1 MGTKNFIT
9 YPNELDKV
17 HWAAGKTMVYIAD
30 KIYRKMSY
38 LSANMVIAI
47 NVRIA
52 IGALKLLKEQW
63 GMDCSD
69 VFIELLK
76 EDWKEEL
83 INGALYM
90 RYKKYIERINKKSCD
105 KNS

>member
-1 MGTKNFIT
+1 MRTNQLIT
-9 YPNELDKV
+9 YPDELDKV

-30 KIYRKMSY
+30 KIYKKMSF

-52 IGALKLLKEQW
+52 IGALRLLKEQW

-69 VFIELLK
+69 VFVNVLK
-76 EDWKEEL
+76 GEWKEE
-83 INGALYM
+83 IKRFKQN
-90 RYKKYIERINKKSCD
+90 
-105 KNS
+105 